1 MPYLKGKLKGEL
13 TNAELRRLVSA
24 HNKLNK
30 IIIPKGSNRDDI
42 IKLIKDKGY
51 TIDHKN
57 QKIISKTDTVNLPDK
72 AVRKKKEESS
82 TTSTTATATKPKNN
96 TPLKLTD
103 KQKEKFTVK
112 ASERAK
118 GNKELKSLFG
128 KTATQILGITA
139 RASPEEVKKAYKP
152 FLKFHPDKSGG
163 DKAKEEKFKMGTQ
176 AFKLMMDTF
185 KQEKSQPKEEIDKLK
200 GYNKLLKKFNDLYK
214 ERLEIQDDYL
224 KGKMTLDEY
233 EDEFV
238 DLGNSILKV
247 FLNNDNNGL
256 DNNLSKDTPSG
267 KILNNGVE
275 KFLESKSEIFKKW
288 KSRTNDKPNKSEQK
302 KSEPKKKD
310 DGVKKYELTFKE
322 QNNIL
327 SVIRR
332 IEKGNFN
339 YRKGMGKILNNKIL
353 FQSDKKNNLKDLFM
367 SKVKGVRIMF
377 YKRQLAP
384 KLKKIYNIEEPIP
397 KEDEEFNKWFN
408 NAIKND

>member
-72 AVRKKKEESS
+72 AVRKKKEEEPI
-82 TTSTTATATKPKNN
+82 TKPKEKAM
-96 TPLKLTD
+96 PQLKLIDKPQTD
-103 KQKEKFTVK
+103 KPKAKFTVK

-176 AFKLMMDTF
+176 AFKLMMNTF
-185 KQEKSQPKEEIDKLK
+185 KQ
-200 GYNKLLKKFNDLYK
+200 
-214 ERLEIQDDYL
+214 
-224 KGKMTLDEY
+224 
-233 EDEFV
+233 
-238 DLGNSILKV
+238 
-247 FLNNDNNGL
+247 
-256 DNNLSKDTPSG
+256 
-267 KILNNGVE
+267 
-275 KFLESKSEIFKKW
+275 
-288 KSRTNDKPNKSEQK
+288 
-302 KSEPKKKD
+302 
-310 DGVKKYELTFKE
+310 
-322 QNNIL
+322 
-327 SVIRR
+327 
-332 IEKGNFN
+332 
-339 YRKGMGKILNNKIL
+339 
-353 FQSDKKNNLKDLFM
+353 KN
-367 SKVKGVRIMF
+367 
-377 YKRQLAP
+377 
-384 KLKKIYNIEEPIP
+384 
-397 KEDEEFNKWFN
+397 
-408 NAIKND
+408 

>member
-1 MPYLKGKLKGEL
+1 MPLKNGEL
-13 TNAELRRLVSA
+13 NASELRRLIKK
-24 HNKLNK
+24 HNQLMSIK
-30 IIIPKGSNRDDI
+30 IPPKTNRDGL
-42 IKLIKDKGY
+42 IKLIESNGY
-51 TIDHKN
+51 KINHAG
-57 QKIISKTDTVNLPDK
+57 QKLEPSVQMKRKPIVNLPPAPAKKTAEEKEEAKKKKKSK
-72 AVRKKKEESS
+72 AEKQEEEAFESRKKKIEAIQKLRKKKTE
-82 TTSTTATATKPKNN
+82 PK
-96 TPLKLTD
+96 
-103 KQKEKFTVK
+103 
-112 ASERAK
+112 
-118 GNKELKSLFG
+118 
-128 KTATQILGITA
+128 
-139 RASPEEVKKAYKP
+139 
-152 FLKFHPDKSGG
+152 
-163 DKAKEEKFKMGTQ
+163 KEEPK
-176 AFKLMMDTF
+176 
-185 KQEKSQPKEEIDKLK
+185 KSEPKEEIDKLK

-377 YKRQLAP
+377 YKRQLSP

>member
-176 AFKLMMDTF
+176 AFKLMMNTF
-185 KQEKSQPKEEIDKLK
+185 KQ
-200 GYNKLLKKFNDLYK
+200 
-214 ERLEIQDDYL
+214 
-224 KGKMTLDEY
+224 
-233 EDEFV
+233 
-238 DLGNSILKV
+238 
-247 FLNNDNNGL
+247 
-256 DNNLSKDTPSG
+256 
-267 KILNNGVE
+267 
-275 KFLESKSEIFKKW
+275 
-288 KSRTNDKPNKSEQK
+288 
-302 KSEPKKKD
+302 
-310 DGVKKYELTFKE
+310 
-322 QNNIL
+322 
-327 SVIRR
+327 
-332 IEKGNFN
+332 
-339 YRKGMGKILNNKIL
+339 
-353 FQSDKKNNLKDLFM
+353 KN
-367 SKVKGVRIMF
+367 
-377 YKRQLAP
+377 
-384 KLKKIYNIEEPIP
+384 
-397 KEDEEFNKWFN
+397 
-408 NAIKND
+408 